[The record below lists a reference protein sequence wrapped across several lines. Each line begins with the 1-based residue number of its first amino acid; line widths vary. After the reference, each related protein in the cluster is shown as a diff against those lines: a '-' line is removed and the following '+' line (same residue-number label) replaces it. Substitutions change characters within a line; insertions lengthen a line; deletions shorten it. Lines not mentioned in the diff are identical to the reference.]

1 MKQRVLLADD
11 HQLFREALRSLLE
24 KDPQLEIVAETGDG
38 IDVLRMARETAPDIV
53 CMDVNMPGM
62 DGIETTRQL
71 KASRPDVKVVALSAY
86 CDQRY
91 VLDMINAGALAYVTK
106 AAASAELL
114 RAIESVSGNRSYLC
128 PDALDSVRGALSG
141 QESSD
146 KQTPQLSA
154 REREVL
160 KLVATGLT
168 SVQIADRLHIA
179 SSTVEVHRRN
189 IMRKLDLHN
198 VADLTRYAIRS
209 GLVANP

>member
-24 KDPQLEIVAETGDG
+24 KDPQFEIVAETGDG
-38 IDVLRMARETAPDIV
+38 IDVIRMARETVPDIV

-62 DGIETTRQL
+62 NGIETTRQL
-71 KASRPDVKVVALSAY
+71 KAAWPDVKVVALSAY

-106 AAASAELL
+106 AAASVELL

-128 PDALDSVRGALSG
+128 PDALDSVRGVLSG
-141 QESSD
+141 GAEE
-146 KQTPQLSA
+146 KQFPQLSA

-160 KLVATGLT
+160 QRVATGLT
-168 SVQIADRLHIA
+168 SVQIADQLHIA
-179 SSTVEVHRRN
+179 TSTVEVHRRN

-209 GLVANP
+209 GIVANP